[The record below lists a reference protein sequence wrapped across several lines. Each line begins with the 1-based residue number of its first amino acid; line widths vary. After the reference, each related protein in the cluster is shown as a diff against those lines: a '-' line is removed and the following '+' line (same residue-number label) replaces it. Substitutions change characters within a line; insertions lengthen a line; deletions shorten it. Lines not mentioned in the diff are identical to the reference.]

1 MTLSRTIK
9 NILQL
14 QIVIRFCN
22 KTQVVA
28 KAQTS
33 CTPLCRFKTF
43 NEWYNHI
50 LFDVENLKKSKQH
63 EFQTRCTMFKL
74 EKLEYYFFDISNIN
88 TIRLLLFLYEY
99 YGFSSEEQKLSFHST
114 CFIQDVVQLTS
125 PFTAHVLRERLQ
137 HKRVKYM

>member
-1 MTLSRTIK
+1 MNFR
-9 NILQL
+9 Q
-14 QIVIRFCN
+14 
-22 KTQVVA
+22 
-28 KAQTS
+28 
-33 CTPLCRFKTF
+33 
-43 NEWYNHI
+43 
-50 LFDVENLKKSKQH
+50 DVQCLNLKNLN
-63 EFQTRCTMFKL
+63 TI
-74 EKLEYYFFDISNIN
+74 FFDISNIN